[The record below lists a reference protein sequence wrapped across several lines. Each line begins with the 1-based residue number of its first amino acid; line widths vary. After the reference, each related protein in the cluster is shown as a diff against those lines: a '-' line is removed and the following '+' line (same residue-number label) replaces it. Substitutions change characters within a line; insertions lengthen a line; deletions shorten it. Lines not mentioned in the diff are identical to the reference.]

1 MKASVFVDL
10 RSIRHAYEDGGIT
23 IQRFLRAGVIQ
34 RLIISRIPV
43 LIGSGTPPF
52 GPTEGDIALEHVA
65 TRVYATGLVQSEYA
79 VRSG

>member
-10 RSIRHAYEDGGIT
+10 RGIRHAYVDGGIT

-43 LIGSGTPPF
+43 LIGSGIPPF
-52 GPTEGDIALEHVA
+52 GPTEGDIPLEHVA